1 MAEDAQGGAG
11 RNSGAAAEA
20 VALGH
25 PGILDPRAATYLE
38 EQTRLARLQSA
49 NLLEQNA
56 FELSH
61 LRFRRFSDYARF
73 ALETA
78 GFLVVLLLLCGLGTM
93 VWGATQDHDL
103 VVDAF
108 SVPPDVAQSGM
119 TGAVLAGRVLDKFGQ
134 MQADAHA

>member
-11 RNSGAAAEA
+11 QNSGAAAEA
-20 VALGH
+20 VALGQ

-38 EQTRLARLQSA
+38 EQTRLARLQRA
-49 NLLEQNA
+49 NFLEENG

-78 GFLVVLLLLCGLGTM
+78 GFLVVLLIVCGLGAM
-93 VWGATQDHDL
+93 VWNATRDN
-103 VVDAF
+103 
-108 SVPPDVAQSGM
+108 
-119 TGAVLAGRVLDKFGQ
+119 
-134 MQADAHA
+134 

>member
-78 GFLVVLLLLCGLGTM
+78 GFLVVLLLLCGLGSM
-93 VWGATQDHDL
+93 VWNASRDRGL

-108 SVPPDVAQSGM
+108 SVPPDLAQTGM
-119 TGAVLAGRVLDKFGQ
+119 TGSVVANRLIDKLGQ
-134 MQADAHA
+134 LQAASFA